1 MKKSEEKRQTKLGL
15 LFMVL
20 LLAYMYSFFFFVFP
34 ILHKIYPSIVGV
46 NTVNK
51 GVLLIVAILLM
62 TYTVKKWKWNLDDWG
77 FTYNKTAWI
86 VIFFALALWGYFWY
100 AEGFPTNFG
109 LDTVKQFLTGAW
121 EELIFTVFFV
131 IIIKKYFQTY
141 YAMKTYKSKLLAVF
155 ITAIVFSLV
164 HLPFGIW
171 TFEEGLF
178 NTASFVVY
186 RFLYAFTGTFFF
198 GLIAH
203 GVTSNSQYM
212 GLPLA
217 VSFYAVITLLNW
229 RVKKGSL

>member
-20 LLAYMYSFFFFVFP
+20 LQAYIYLFFFFVFP

-46 NTVNK
+46 SAVNRV
-51 GVLLIVAILLM
+51 VLLIVVILLM
-62 TYTVKKWKWNLDDWG
+62 SYTVKKWKWNLDDWG

-86 VIFFALALWGYFWY
+86 VIFFALAFWGYFWY
-100 AEGFPTNFG
+100 ADGFPMNFG

-121 EELIFTVFFV
+121 EELIYTVFFV

-141 YAMKTYKSKLLAVF
+141 HAMKTYRSKILAVF

-164 HLPFGIW
+164 HLPFGTW
-171 TFEEGLF
+171 TCGGGLL

-186 RFLYAFTGTFFF
+186 RLLYAFTGTFFF

-203 GVTSNSQYM
+203 GVTSNNQYM

-217 VSFYAVITLLNW
+217 VAFYAVITLLNW
-229 RVKKGSL
+229 RMKKGSL